1 MRLLYIL
8 LVVLLASCSSK
19 PQVGVSELNINLKDA
34 QTIIMD
40 TNKIVSLETN
50 DSSLLYD
57 ICGLYE
63 LDNKYFIW
71 SRSMIKV
78 FDKKGKYLY
87 NLSEK
92 GQGPDEYVSLSCVL
106 VKDNNVCAYDLD
118 RGILLSFN
126 PVGRLKKSQRIV
138 VADGSPSPVNI
149 IPFGK
154 EHYLCINR
162 FRGGDN
168 VKTPSISIWNSD
180 FTKQDTLTGRLRE
193 NGFMIADWLY
203 ADADGNQILYWEPM
217 KDTLFTVKDKIISP
231 MYAINFG
238 DYAIPAE
245 VAKKDVYDRF
255 MYVGKVENYSQ
266 CASLCR
272 FYQIDGDYIYFI
284 FSWAGRAC
292 LCRFKQDSPQPEVYE
307 FKDERYKTMPFF
319 KIIGEQIL
327 IAVEDKEDVEK
338 NCGLLVVDKKTLDK
352 NR

>member
-8 LVVLLASCSSK
+8 SVVLLASCSFK
-19 PQVGVSELNINLKDA
+19 HQVEVPELNINLKDV

-40 TNKIVSLETN
+40 TNNIVSLETN

-78 FDKKGKYLY
+78 FDKKGNYLY
-87 NLSEK
+87 NVSGK
-92 GQGPDEYVSLSCVL
+92 GQGPDEYVSLSCVFA
-106 VKDNNVCAYDLD
+106 KDNNVFAYDLD
-118 RGILLSFN
+118 RRILLSFN
-126 PVGRLKKSQRIV
+126 SEGKLNKSQRIV

-149 IPFGK
+149 IPFG
-154 EHYLCINR
+154 ENNYLCTNG

-180 FTKQDTLTGRLRE
+180 FTKQNTLTGRLLE

-203 ADADGNQILYWEPM
+203 ADADGNQILYWEPL
-217 KDTLFTVKDKIISP
+217 KDTLFTVKDRTIFPLYS
-231 MYAINFG
+231 INFG
-238 DYAIPAE
+238 NYSFPAE
-245 VAKKDVYDRF
+245 EAAKDVYDRI
-255 MYVGKVENYSQ
+255 MYFNKSEI
-266 CASLCR
+266 ASLCR

-292 LCRFKQDSPQPEVYE
+292 LCRFRQDFPQPEVYE

-319 KIIGEQIL
+319 KIVGDQIL

-338 NCGLLVVDKKTLDK
+338 NCGLLIVDKKTLDK
-352 NR
+352 SR

>member
-1 MRLLYIL
+1 
-8 LVVLLASCSSK
+8 
-19 PQVGVSELNINLKDA
+19 
-34 QTIIMD
+34 MD
-40 TNKIVSLETN
+40 
-50 DSSLLYD
+50 
-57 ICGLYE
+57 
-63 LDNKYFIW
+63 
-71 SRSMIKV
+71 R
-78 FDKKGKYLY
+78 
-87 NLSEK
+87 
-92 GQGPDEYVSLSCVL
+92 
-106 VKDNNVCAYDLD
+106 
-118 RGILLSFN
+118 RILLSFN
-126 PVGRLKKSQRIV
+126 SEGKLNKSQRIV

-149 IPFGK
+149 IPFG
-154 EHYLCINR
+154 ENNYLCTNG

-180 FTKQDTLTGRLRE
+180 FTKQNTLTGRLLE

-238 DYAIPAE
+238 DYAIPDD
-245 VAKKDVYDRF
+245 VAAKDVYDRF
-255 MYVGKVENYSQ
+255 MYVGKVENYSK

-292 LCRFKQDSPQPEVYE
+292 LCRFRQDSPQPEVYE

-319 KIIGEQIL
+319 KIVGDQIL

-338 NCGLLVVDKKTLDK
+338 NCGLLIVDKKTLDK
-352 NR
+352 SR